1 MENGYGMTL
10 EGKTALVTGGG
21 SGIGLACAKRLA
33 LAGAKVMVSGRN
45 ELALKASGFDY
56 LTMDV
61 TDEASVCAAFETAGS
76 IDILVNN
83 AGAAATAPA
92 LKTDLDMWQAMLA
105 VNLTG
110 AFLCAKAAIPAMVK
124 RGWGRYIVIG
134 STAGL
139 KGYAYTAAYSAAK
152 HGVLGLVKTLGI
164 ELAKTGVTA
173 NAICP
178 GFTQTPLLDG
188 SLDVIVQKTGC
199 TKEVALDMLIKD
211 NPMGRPVLPEEV
223 AEAVFYLAGPLA
235 AATNGQSIIIDGGE
249 CIS

>member
-1 MENGYGMTL
+1 MNL

-33 LAGAKVMVSGRN
+33 DDGARVLVAGRN
-45 ELALKASGFDY
+45 KAALKASGFDY
-56 LTMDV
+56 LLMDV
-61 TDEASVCAAFETAGS
+61 TKEKSVTEAFAKAGP
-76 IDILVNN
+76 IDVLVNN

-92 LKTDLDMWQAMLA
+92 LKTDMEMWQAMLA

-110 AFLCAKAAIPAMVK
+110 AFLCAQATIPGMVE
-124 RGWGRYIVIG
+124 RGWGRFIVIA

-152 HGVLGLVKTLGI
+152 HGVLGLVKTLAI
-164 ELAKTGVTA
+164 ELAKTGVTV

-188 SLDVIVQKTGC
+188 SLDVIMKKTGC
-199 TKEVALDMLIKD
+199 TQEAALKRLIRD
-211 NPMGRPVLPEEV
+211 NPMGRAVLPHEV
-223 AEAVFYLAGPLA
+223 ADAVSYVSGTGAG
-235 AATNGQSIIIDGGE
+235 ATNGQSIVIDGGE
-249 CIS
+249 SIA